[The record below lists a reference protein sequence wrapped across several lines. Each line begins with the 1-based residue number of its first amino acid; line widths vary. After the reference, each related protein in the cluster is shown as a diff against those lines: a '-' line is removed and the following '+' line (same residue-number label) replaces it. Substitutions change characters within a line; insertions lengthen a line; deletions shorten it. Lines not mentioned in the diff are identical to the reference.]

1 MQKKSSKSNQTS
13 ILIIYTGG
21 TVGMIKNNKGQLI
34 PFNFQLIEQQIPE
47 LHLFNYKL
55 EVVSFKKTIDSS
67 NMNPTHWI
75 ELVEIIEKNYAKY
88 DGFVILHGTDTMA
101 YTASAL
107 SFMIQNL
114 TKPIII
120 TGSQLPIGEVRTDA
134 KENIITSLEIAAAKH
149 NNFPIVPEVCIYFN
163 YHLFRGNRSK
173 KVESTHFDAFYSENY
188 PPLAEA
194 GIEIEFRNELLLA
207 FPKKKT
213 KFMKEVCKEVAII
226 KLFPGINFELIAHI
240 LKQKNLKGVV
250 IETFGAGNAPTD
262 KKFISILEKAI
273 KAGIIILNVS
283 QCVGGSVVQGL
294 YQTSSE
300 LNRIGVISAKD
311 ITSEAA
317 ITKLMIALGFKTQA
331 EQIDFLK
338 KNICGEM
345 SD

>member
-1 MQKKSSKSNQTS
+1 MPKKSSTS
-13 ILIIYTGG
+13 KKTAILIIYTGG
-21 TVGMIKNNKGQLI
+21 TVGMVKNAKGELI
-34 PFNFQLIEQQIPE
+34 PFNFEQIEQQIPE
-47 LHLFNYKL
+47 LSQFNYTL
-55 EVVSFKKTIDSS
+55 DVVSFKKTIDSS
-67 NMNPTHWI
+67 NMSPKHWI

-107 SFMIQNL
+107 SFLIQNL
-114 TKPIII
+114 SKPIII

-149 NNFPIVPEVCIYFN
+149 NLFPIVPEVCIYFN

-194 GIEIEFRNELLLA
+194 GIQIEFRNELLLP

-213 KFMKEVCKEVAII
+213 KFVKTVNTNVCIV
-226 KLFPGINFELIAHI
+226 KLFPGIDFEMVDYIFANKKI
-240 LKQKNLKGVV
+240 KGVV
-250 IETFGAGNAPTD
+250 LETFGAGNAPTD
-262 KKFISILEKAI
+262 KKFIQTIKKAI
-273 KAGIIILNVS
+273 DRGVLVVNVS

-294 YQTSSE
+294 YETSSE
-300 LNRIGVISAKD
+300 LNKIGVISARD

-317 ITKLMIALGFKTQA
+317 ITKLMVVLGMENSVEEK
-331 EQIDFLK
+331 IKFLK
-338 KNICGEM
+338 TAIAGEM
-345 SD
+345 S